1 MELTSS
7 DAQLT
12 SGDAHPTS
20 ADVPPT
26 SDSTPELTSGDAHP
40 TSDDVPST
48 SDSTPE
54 LTSGDAL
61 IAGLLSEAQRS
72 VRTKQ
77 TDDFMEK
84 IQGLRTVINFT
95 RQTKQM
101 SEDMDRRMREA
112 CLHPRKVLS
121 ITTQCTLSYRVMHV
135 LLIGYN

>member
-1 MELTSS
+1 MGTCIIFSLVHWHCIAWLYQTPICRNAKLPEMELISG
-7 DAQLT
+7 DAQMT
-12 SGDAHPTS
+12 SGDAHTTS
-20 ADVPPT
+20 
-26 SDSTPELTSGDAHP
+26 S
-40 TSDDVPST
+40 DVPST

-112 CLHPRKVLS
+112 CLHPRKVL
-121 ITTQCTLSYRVMHV
+121 
-135 LLIGYN
+135 